1 MTTTPAPP
9 PAATRAP
16 AADDHHL
23 TGFGY
28 RPQLRRDVGSYASF
42 AAGFSFVSILTT
54 VFQLF
59 AFGYGFAGPIVSWTW
74 LIVLGGQ
81 LAVALTF
88 AELVARYPLS
98 GAIYQW
104 STRLAGARTG
114 WYTGWTMIIAQVIT
128 FAAAAVA
135 LQGVLPAIWG
145 GFQLVGG
152 DPALGTPSGATNA
165 VVLASI
171 LIVVTTA
178 INVIGVR
185 LTAIVS
191 SVGVT
196 LELIG
201 VAAVVVLLLF
211 NVERGPGVVLDV
223 GGAGFDPTFGAFLAS
238 GLMAAYVLVGFN
250 SAAELAEETTDPR
263 RTAPRTILRAVLVS
277 GLGGGLLLLVGLMAA
292 PSLDDGRLATEGLPY
307 VLTSQL
313 GPVGGRIL
321 LVDVAIAVLVCALA
335 IQTAAARMVFSMARD
350 GQLPAARV
358 LGGVS
363 RRTGTPVV
371 ASLLIG
377 AGGIAVLAVNIGQP
391 GLFTALTSVCIVMIY
406 LAYLMV
412 TAPMLVHRLRRNGFR
427 HEADGYFTLGRWG
440 LPVNVVAV
448 VYGAAMVVNLAWPR
462 AAVYDPAGENPVLR
476 FSAVLVVLVV
486 LAAGAVARAAVLRRR
501 AAAVPAAPS
510 IPAQEGAAR

>member
-1 MTTTPAPP
+1 MTTTPAAPP
-9 PAATRAP
+9 TT
-16 AADDHHL
+16 ADDHHL
-23 TGFGY
+23 AGFGY
-28 RPQLRRDVGSYASF
+28 RPQLRRDVGGYASF

-59 AFGYGFAGPIVSWTW
+59 AFGYGFAGPVVSWTW

-81 LAVALTF
+81 LTVALTF

-104 STRLAGARTG
+104 STRLAGARAG

-128 FAAAAVA
+128 FAAAAIA

-145 GFQLVGG
+145 GFQVVGG
-152 DPALGTPSGATNA
+152 DPALGTPTGATNA
-165 VVLASI
+165 VVLASA
-171 LIVVTTA
+171 LIVVTTT
-178 INVIGVR
+178 INAIGVR

-211 NVERGPGVVLDV
+211 NLERGPGVVLDV
-223 GGAGFDPTFGAFLAS
+223 DGAGFDPTFGAFLAS

-277 GLGGGLLLLVGLMAA
+277 GVGGGLLLLVGLMAA

-321 LVDVAIAVLVCALA
+321 LVDVAVAVLVCALA
-335 IQTAAARMVFSMARD
+335 IQTAAARMVFSMSRD

-371 ASLLIG
+371 ASVLVGL
-377 AGGIAVLAVNIGQP
+377 GGIAVLVVNIGQP

-412 TAPMLVHRLRRNGFR
+412 TAPMLVRRLRNPQEFR
-427 HEADGYFTLGRWG
+427 HDDGHFSLGRWG
-440 LPVNVVAV
+440 LAVNAVAV
-448 VYGAAMVVNLAWPR
+448 AYGAAMVVNLAWPR
-462 AAVYDPAGENPVLR
+462 AAVYDPAGEDPVLR
-476 FSAVLVVLVV
+476 FSAVLVVAVV
-486 LAAGAVARAAVLRRR
+486 LLAGGSTGRTVSSRSAVKTR
-501 AAAVPAAPS
+501 
-510 IPAQEGAAR
+510 GK